1 MNNNHTC
8 NSPDYTRFNRSY
20 NFMRPSISWGA
31 IAAGVVTSLIAAMLL
46 SLLFI
51 GLGFSNFDI
60 NAQDAGTH
68 SGLALGLG
76 SIVIMVLSLFAGGY
90 LSGMLSGRS
99 GGTHGFLTWAT
110 LSLVAFLLSAMAI
123 TSALQFSGSFIGGAF
138 TAGTTGDAKTTQHEV
153 NKEID
158 HTVKQY
164 AFSDEFLNSYNSQL
178 NSALDGGKAPILSI
192 DKLKNSLASARNQLS
207 EAAKEGYNTPDSL
220 KAIRDRLKN
229 SLQRD
234 IDGLNFTVTQTE
246 VSKQLINNGMAKE
259 KAQTVA
265 QNALNIFNAAK
276 IDARKKIVDAKDFVD
291 NGMYNGKPLT
301 DQAVQIAGDATNK
314 AGHGALWACFSA
326 ILGAVISA
334 LAGSMGAKKHKAN
347 INHDYFDNGPHYDNG
362 GSDYR
367 SDRNGREYN
376 DRDYA
381 ARNGPVTTERVTTHR
396 ILGDDISPRV

>member
-8 NSPDYTRFNRSY
+8 NNPDYTRYNRSY

-31 IAAGVVTSLIAAMLL
+31 IAAGVVTSLITAMLL

-76 SIVIMVLSLFAGGY
+76 SIVIMILSLFAGGY

-123 TSALQFSGSFIGGAF
+123 TSALQFSGSLIGGAF
-138 TAGTTGDAKTTQHEV
+138 TAGATGDAKTTQHEV

-158 HTVKQY
+158 HTVKAY
-164 AFSDEFLNSYNSQL
+164 AFSDDFLDSYRSQL
-178 NSALDGGKAPILSI
+178 NSALDGGKAPVLSI

-220 KAIRDRLKN
+220 KAIGDRLKN

-276 IDARKKIVDAKDFVD
+276 ADSRKKIVDAKNFVD
-291 NGMYNGKPLT
+291 KGLYNGKNLP

-326 ILGAVISA
+326 VLGALVSA
-334 LAGSMGAKKHKAN
+334 LAGSMGTKKHTVN
-347 INHDYFDNGPHYDNG
+347 INHDYFDNGPHYDN
-362 GSDYR
+362 
-367 SDRNGREYN
+367 NGR
-376 DRDYA
+376 DDGRDYNGRDYTA
-381 ARNGPVTTERVTTHR
+381 ANAPVTTERVTTHR